1 MKIGDIFEV
10 IDSENN
16 VKIEIQ
22 DEINSIIRRYN
33 ELGLIAWIYLKDN
46 SIEVASIKINDK
58 KKRKQGLGSA
68 LMTEITD
75 LCDKYN
81 LICTLTPE
89 PTETPKSLLLRF
101 YKKFGFVSNMGSKRD
116 FRFRNTMIRQPNK
129 NGNNSKKN
137 T

>member
-46 SIEVASIKINDK
+46 SIEVASIKISDK

-89 PTETPKSLLLRF
+89 PTETPKTVLLRF

>member
-1 MKIGDIFEV
+1 MKISQILQEV
-10 IDSENN
+10 VENN
-16 VKIEIQ
+16 VKFEIQ
-22 DEINSIIRRYN
+22 DEINSIIQRYN
-33 ELGLIAWIYLKDN
+33 ELGLIAWIYLKGD

-89 PTETPKSLLLRF
+89 PTETPKSVLLRF
-101 YKKFGFVSNMGSKRD
+101 YKKFGFLSNMGSKRD